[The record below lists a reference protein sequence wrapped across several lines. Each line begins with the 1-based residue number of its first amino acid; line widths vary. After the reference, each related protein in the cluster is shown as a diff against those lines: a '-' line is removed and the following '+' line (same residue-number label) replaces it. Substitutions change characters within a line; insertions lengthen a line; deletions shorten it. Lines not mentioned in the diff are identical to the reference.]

1 MMNPE
6 ITVCVTTAPISSLPL
21 PSRSD
26 CGAVLDFFGVV
37 RGEEKGEQIA
47 GLEYEAYQPMAER
60 QIEQIIRALLDQFP
74 CRAVDVVHR
83 IGFIAVGESSIV
95 VRVASPRTMIRQDSI
110 ARQLTATRCVALM
123 RTDPCESS
131 ARSRL
136 VSVNCHRSVTAN
148 ALAFSP
154 ARGFQPAQ
162 ITLPCRKS

>member
-95 VRVASPRTMIRQDSI
+95 VRVASPHRQEAIAFLAEFMNRLKEDVPIWKKPSPSN
-110 ARQLTATRCVALM
+110 ARQ
-123 RTDPCESS
+123 S
-131 ARSRL
+131 
-136 VSVNCHRSVTAN
+136 
-148 ALAFSP
+148 
-154 ARGFQPAQ
+154 
-162 ITLPCRKS
+162 

>member
-83 IGFIAVGESSIV
+83 IGFIPVGESSIV
-95 VRVASPRTMIRQDSI
+95 VRVASPHRQEAIAFLAEFMNRLKEDVPIWKKPSPSN
-110 ARQLTATRCVALM
+110 ARQ
-123 RTDPCESS
+123 S
-131 ARSRL
+131 
-136 VSVNCHRSVTAN
+136 
-148 ALAFSP
+148 
-154 ARGFQPAQ
+154 
-162 ITLPCRKS
+162 